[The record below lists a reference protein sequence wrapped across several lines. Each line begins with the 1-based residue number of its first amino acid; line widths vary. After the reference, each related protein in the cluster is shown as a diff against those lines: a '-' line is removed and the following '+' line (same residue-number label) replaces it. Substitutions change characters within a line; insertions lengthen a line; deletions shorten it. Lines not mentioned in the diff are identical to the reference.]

1 MRKILVV
8 DDDLAFAT
16 TMSVILKNEVTQVIT
31 VYNVAGAKKAVED
44 HQNEIVLVCTDLEM
58 PDGTG
63 FDLLAFVKESRLD
76 IPVIIISGRD
86 DPRYEKKALELGVIE
101 YIDKSSI
108 RPNDFRLKIRS
119 LLGE

>member
-8 DDDLAFAT
+8 DDDFAFAT
-16 TMSVILKNEVTQVIT
+16 TISVILKNEVTQVIT
-31 VYNVAGAKKAVED
+31 AYNVAGAKKAVED

-76 IPVIIISGRD
+76 IPVVIISGRD

-108 RPNDFRLKIRS
+108 RLNDFRLKISS

>member
-8 DDDLAFAT
+8 DDDFAFAT
-16 TMSVILKNEVTQVIT
+16 TISVILKNEVAQVIT
-31 VYNVAGAKKAVED
+31 AYNVARAKKAVED

>member
-8 DDDLAFAT
+8 DDDFAFAT
-16 TMSVILKNEVTQVIT
+16 TISVILKNEVTQVIT
-31 VYNVAGAKKAVED
+31 VYNVAGAKKAVEN

>member
-8 DDDLAFAT
+8 DDDFAFAT
-16 TMSVILKNEVTQVIT
+16 TISVILKNEVTQVIT

-58 PDGTG
+58 SDGTG

>member
-8 DDDLAFAT
+8 DDDFAFAT
-16 TMSVILKNEVTQVIT
+16 TISVILKNEVTQVIT
-31 VYNVAGAKKAVED
+31 VYNVVGAKKAVED

-86 DPRYEKKALELGVIE
+86 EPRYEKKALELGVIE

>member
-8 DDDLAFAT
+8 DDDFAFAT
-16 TMSVILKNEVTQVIT
+16 TISVILKNEVTQVIT

>member
-1 MRKILVV
+1 MKKILVV
-8 DDDLAFAT
+8 DDDFAFAT
-16 TMSVILKNEVTQVIT
+16 TISVILKNEVAQVIT
-31 VYNVAGAKKAVED
+31 AYNVARAKKAVED

>member
-8 DDDLAFAT
+8 DDDFAFAT
-16 TMSVILKNEVTQVIT
+16 TISVILKNEVTQVIT

-101 YIDKSSI
+101 YIDKSTI

>member
-8 DDDLAFAT
+8 DDDFAFAT
-16 TMSVILKNEVTQVIT
+16 TISVILKNEVTQVIA

>member
-8 DDDLAFAT
+8 DDDFAFAT
-16 TMSVILKNEVTQVIT
+16 TISVILKNEVAQVIT
-31 VYNVAGAKKAVED
+31 AYNVARAKKAVED
-44 HQNEIVLVCTDLEM
+44 HQNEVVLVCTDLEM

>member
-8 DDDLAFAT
+8 DDDFAFAT
-16 TMSVILKNEVTQVIT
+16 TISVILKNEVTQVIT
-31 VYNVAGAKKAVED
+31 AYNVAGAKKTVED

-76 IPVIIISGRD
+76 IPVVIISGRD

-108 RPNDFRLKIRS
+108 RLNDFRLKISS

>member
-8 DDDLAFAT
+8 DDDFAFAT
-16 TMSVILKNEVTQVIT
+16 TISVILKNEVTQVIT
-31 VYNVAGAKKAVED
+31 AYNVAGAKKAVED

-76 IPVIIISGRD
+76 IPVVIISGRN

-108 RPNDFRLKIRS
+108 RLNDFRLKISS

>member
-8 DDDLAFAT
+8 DDDFAFAT
-16 TMSVILKNEVTQVIT
+16 TISIILRNEITQVIT
-31 VYNVAGAKKAVED
+31 AYNVAGAKKEVED
-44 HQNEIVLVCTDLEM
+44 HQNGIDLICTDLEM

-76 IPVIIISGRD
+76 IPVVIISGRD
-86 DPRYEKKALELGVIE
+86 DPKYEKKALELGVIE
-101 YIDKSSI
+101 YLDKSSI